1 MDLSGPQSS
10 VYIPQSSVYIPQSFV
25 YIPQS
30 SVYIPSLLCTFV
42 SLVYKFVSL
51 VCTFPVFCVHSTVF
65 CVHSSGAV
73 AFSAVLSPPP
83 YLTPNMG
90 FSAKRGEVRNQL
102 TSSSRVDSATTGRPP
117 SSSSSYLATKLLP
130 PYGLATHSNFTVR
143 VCWLASGLG

>member
-1 MDLSGPQSS
+1 MVLSLLCTFLSLLCTFLSLLCTFLSLLCTFPVFCVHSSVLCINSSVLCVHSQSS
-10 VYIPQSSVYIPQSFV
+10 VYIPQSSVYIPREQSH
-25 YIPQS
+25 
-30 SVYIPSLLCTFV
+30 SVQ
-42 SLVYKFVSL
+42 
-51 VCTFPVFCVHSTVF
+51 
-65 CVHSSGAV
+65 
-73 AFSAVLSPPP
+73 FSPPPP